1 MLHKQVCQYFIAP
14 ALLLSIAF
22 GISPVTASPEATD
35 LRVCVMATDSG
46 TSTTCHLPGWI

>member
-14 ALLLSIAF
+14 ALLLSVAF

-35 LRVCVMATDSG
+35 LVNSGSPARVPRPSI
-46 TSTTCHLPGWI
+46 S